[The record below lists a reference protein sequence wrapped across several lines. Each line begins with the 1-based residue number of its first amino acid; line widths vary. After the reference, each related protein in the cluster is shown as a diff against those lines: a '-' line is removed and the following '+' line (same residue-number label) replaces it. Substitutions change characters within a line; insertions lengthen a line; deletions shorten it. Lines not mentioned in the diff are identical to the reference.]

1 MNEAGGNRL
10 ALAPLLE
17 ESICQHLSHQGLGSI
32 GNVHVFS
39 SVTSTNDYLLE
50 HELDNEQV
58 AVCVAEQQTQGRG
71 RYGHQWVSPASVN
84 LYLSMSWSLRGASEQ
99 PGESNKL
106 DALSLWLL
114 IAIAK
119 LLEQQGCADIQ
130 LKWPNDLCVQNK
142 KLAGIL
148 IERKVSPIRNN
159 LVIGIGLNVAM
170 SLNKKVE
177 IETPWI
183 DLLSIQPDWQ
193 LSRNELAAKV
203 VAVLYETLQKLEAN
217 QLRNLN
223 AEWKPYDMLFNN
235 TVEFL
240 HDGEIK
246 TGNVKGVDDLG
257 LIILDI
263 EGEPESEL
271 KHLHSAH
278 ISEIK
283 VIGNA
288 A

>member
-17 ESICQHLSHQGLGSI
+17 ESIRQHLSHQGLGSI
-32 GNVHVFS
+32 DNVHVFS

-50 HELDNEQV
+50 HELGNEQV

-71 RYGHQWVSPASVN
+71 RYGHQWVSPASTN
-84 LYLSMSWSLRGASEQ
+84 LYLSMSWSSQVLPKQ
-99 PGESNKL
+99 L

-119 LLEQQGCADIQ
+119 LLEQLGCADIQ

-159 LVIGIGLNVAM
+159 LVVGIGLNVAM

-183 DLLSIQPDWQ
+183 DLLSIHPDWQ

-223 AEWKPYDMLFNN
+223 AEWKRYDMLLNN

-246 TGNVKGVDDLG
+246 TGNVKGIDDLG

-263 EGEPESEL
+263 GGEPGSEL
-271 KHLHSAH
+271 KYLHSAH

-283 VIGNA
+283 IIRNTA
-288 A
+288 